1 MVIVI
6 AVEMLFVISV
16 IYFLIGMK
24 KSSQHEIIE
33 VVIAKAWQNRFAKI
47 DLIEKCTSYIRRNEK
62 YHIYSEKKLEKKKK
76 ADKKQI
82 DAYAANEEKY
92 LDAKRIGLVDLI
104 PLFGYNFCSVLGLDA
119 ESDLLRNLMIS
130 CEQSGYVELERG
142 QETNGKKNSV
152 IYSYYILAS
161 VISYVYMGV
170 MAGLFLFL
178 LMLFLGKEFGV
189 SLAVALVVVAVM
201 AIVGYLPMDAL
212 KNKALN
218 RKEEIDRDFPNVVS
232 KLVLLTISG
241 MNVSNAISQTAQ
253 SGDGLIY
260 RELAMVVKES
270 GQSVSLEGALT
281 HLQSRCDNKYLD
293 KLVTLISKSF
303 SSGNANLAEDLR
315 GLNEECWLE
324 KKHSARR
331 MADKVQ
337 TKLFIPTML
346 MFVGILVVIIIPV
359 MSGFNLGI

>member
-1 MVIVI
+1 MILVIV
-6 AVEMLFVISV
+6 AEVLFIVSV
-16 IYFLIGMK
+16 IYFLISMK
-24 KSSQHEIIE
+24 KSSQNEIIE

-47 DLIEKCTSYIRRNEK
+47 DILEKCSTYILKNEK
-62 YHIYSEKKLEKKKK
+62 YHIYSDKKLEKKKK

-82 DAYAANEEKY
+82 DAYAKNEEKY
-92 LDAKRIGLVDLI
+92 LGAKNISIIDLI

-119 ESDLLRNLMIS
+119 ESDVLRSLMIS
-130 CEQSGYVELERG
+130 CEQSGYVDLERG

-152 IYSYYILAS
+152 IYSYYIIAS
-161 VISYVYMGV
+161 VISYIYTGV
-170 MAGLFLFL
+170 MIGLFVFV
-178 LMLFLGKEFGV
+178 LMLFAGKEYGV
-189 SLAVALVVVAVM
+189 SLAIALVIVAVM
-201 AIVGYLPMDAL
+201 AIIGYLPMDAL
-212 KNKALN
+212 KNRALR
-218 RKEEIDRDFPNVVS
+218 RKEEIERDFPNVVS
-232 KLVLLTISG
+232 KLVLLTLSG
-241 MNVSNAISQTAQ
+241 MNISNAISQTAQ

-260 RELAMVVKES
+260 RELATVVKES
-270 GQSVSLEGALT
+270 GQSVSMEGALT

-293 KLVTLISKSF
+293 KLVTLVSKSF
-303 SSGNANLAEDLR
+303 TAGNANLAEDLR
-315 GLNEECWLE
+315 SLNDECWLE

>member
-6 AVEMLFVISV
+6 AAEILFVISV
-16 IYFLIGMK
+16 VYFLIGMR
-24 KSSQHEIIE
+24 KSSQQEIIE

-47 DLIEKCTSYIRRNEK
+47 DLIEKCTGYIRRNEK

-82 DAYAANEEKY
+82 DSYAASEEKY
-92 LDAKRIGLVDLI
+92 LEAKRIGIVDLI

-161 VISYVYMGV
+161 VISYIYMGV

-189 SLAVALVVVAVM
+189 SLAVTLVVVAVM
-201 AIVGYLPMDAL
+201 AVVGYLPMDAL

-218 RKEEIDRDFPNVVS
+218 RKEEIDRDFPNIVS
-232 KLVLLTISG
+232 KLVLLTLSG

-260 RELAMVVKES
+260 QELAMVVKES